1 MERKSNK
8 CLVISHNER
17 KFHHWIYYLS
27 ILSDVEGKEIRAG
40 ESNFNEQIFITKAST
55 IDESIMNQNWNIVV
69 VDATANDTIASDTL
83 LKIGQI
89 KAQCK
94 IFLITQDI
102 IVRELVRFWNET

>member
-1 MERKSNK
+1 M
-8 CLVISHNER
+8 VISHNER

-40 ESNFNEQIFITKAST
+40 EQNFNEQIFITKTST
-55 IDESIMNQNWNIVV
+55 IDKEIMSQSWNIVV
-69 VDATANDTIASDTL
+69 VDATANDPLASETL

-89 KAQCK
+89 QAQCK

-102 IVRELVRFWNET
+102 IVRLWNKTQ